1 MRFRISNY
9 LIEIYGGDARIT
21 DASDPDT
28 FRAQI
33 LLFDFNGNKRRAAI
47 RFYDGDT
54 FPADARNEAGFV
66 TLSLPAS
73 MLMNTV
79 DVLRN
84 ENPVYL
90 EWKKGQPG
98 PRLTTYLEPVGE
110 GE

>member
-9 LIEIYGGDARIT
+9 LVEIYGGDSSVT
-21 DASDPDT
+21 DATDPET

-33 LLFDFNGNKRRAAI
+33 LLFDFNGNKRRACV

-54 FPADARNEAGFV
+54 LPADQRDDAGFV
-66 TLSLPAS
+66 TMHLPAS
-73 MLMNTV
+73 MIPSTV

-84 ENPVYL
+84 ENPVYI
-90 EWKKGQPG
+90 EWKKDQKG